1 MFTGGGWSLSLG
13 MARDGVIASTQRN
26 VFHSRGKEI
35 LHKNVIG
42 ESTES
47 LLALLIVRILLHPTK
62 WYICIDV
69 RGRTSRI
76 VGEFDPY

>member
-1 MFTGGGWSLSLG
+1 MACLPFGGWSLSLG

-35 LHKNVIG
+35 LQHDVTG

-47 LLALLIVRILLHPTK
+47 LLALLIIRKLLLANP
-62 WYICIDV
+62 
-69 RGRTSRI
+69 
-76 VGEFDPY
+76 

>member
-1 MFTGGGWSLSLG
+1 M
-13 MARDGVIASTQRN
+13 IASTQRN

-35 LHKNVIG
+35 LQPDVIG

-47 LLALLIVRILLHPTK
+47 LLALLIVRNLLHPTK

-69 RGRTSRI
+69 RGRTSPT
-76 VGEFDPY
+76 VDEFDPY